1 MYNQHVI
8 EIQWKKIWKA
18 HLQIKWVGKM
28 KKIEVPPSMAI
39 TQMLIKNIIVVYCF
53 STLIPF
59 SLQIR
64 FLSMLSWL
72 IISYIFIGQKIEFSI
87 NHDLKIYITRG
98 LKKE

>member
-1 MYNQHVI
+1 
-8 EIQWKKIWKA
+8 
-18 HLQIKWVGKM
+18 
-28 KKIEVPPSMAI
+28 MAI